1 MKSSRQKKRVSQ
13 QKKRHHEHVKAKGDS
28 TGTTLAGKH
37 VKGKEDSA
45 GTSPSA
51 SRQEGEKLSSSKDQL
66 DAPEKVISFLA
77 SRIITYIFVIYKGS
91 RQQSFQNTKR
101 S

>member
-37 VKGKEDSA
+37 VKENSA
-45 GTSPSA
+45 GTSPPA
-51 SRQEGEKLSSSKDQL
+51 SRQERERLSSSKDQL
-66 DAPEKVISFLA
+66 DAPEKVINFLA
-77 SRIITYIFVIYKGS
+77 SRIITYIFVVYKGS